1 MHRIL
6 PVWSMAAL
14 ALSSIAAVAAQEE
27 EESDCGMYLAISS
40 TSTVDETRWGI
51 YAGHDIPKN
60 SPLGGPDI
68 AINIFNLQGNTQL
81 AEAQTAE
88 VDNLLSSTV
97 DFFEQFIWVPVPSGG
112 QFELEEGRT
121 VTAIPG
127 AGVLGGFNPKL
138 TNADW
143 NHSSAFFRPSLGEE
157 PGVNHPGRGAYSN
170 FYNVALRSKDEI
182 AAGREIFLEVRL
194 WTRSIYQCCLQ
205 YCSPNA
211 GLLYRYIVRRQLGR
225 GSQGRRPHNGR
236 FPKA

>member
-1 MHRIL
+1 MLMHKIS
-6 PVWSMAAL
+6 PVWSIAAL
-14 ALSSIAAVAAQEE
+14 LMASIAAVAAQEE
-27 EESDCGMYLAISS
+27 QDTDCGMYLAISS

-81 AEAQTAE
+81 AEAQTAD

-97 DFFEQFIWVPVPSGG
+97 EFFEQFIWVPVPSAG

-127 AGVLGGFNPKL
+127 AGVLGGFSPKL

-157 PGVNHPGRGAYSN
+157 PGVNHPGRGAYTN
-170 FYNVALRSKDEI
+170 FYNVELRSKDEI
-182 AAGREIFLEVRL
+182 PAGREIFLEVRL
-194 WTRSIYQCCLQ
+194 CTAVLISSAFNE
-205 YCSPNA
+205 CSPLA
-211 GLLYRYIVRRQLGR
+211 GFRHL
-225 GSQGRRPHNGR
+225 
-236 FPKA
+236 